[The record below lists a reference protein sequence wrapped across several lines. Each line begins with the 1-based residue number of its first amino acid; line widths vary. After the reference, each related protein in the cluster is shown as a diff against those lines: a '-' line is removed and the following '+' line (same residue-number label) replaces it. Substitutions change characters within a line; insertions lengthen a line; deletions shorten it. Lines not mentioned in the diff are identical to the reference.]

1 MIHMVIFNEPF
12 IGNLAQEFEKVFT
25 QPVKATYPPYNVIRN
40 TEDDSLILEFAV
52 AGFAKKEIDIT
63 VDKGTLHIDGVLEN
77 GLEPGLEYV
86 HKGIATRRF
95 SRSFNLPEYYEV
107 NSASVNNGILYI
119 NLVKNVPEEKKP
131 KSIKID

>member
-1 MIHMVIFNEPF
+1 MIYMVIFNEPF
-12 IGNLAQEFEKVFT
+12 IGNLAQEFEKVFA
-25 QPVKATYPPYNVIRN
+25 QPVKATYPPYNVIKN
-40 TEDDSLILEFAV
+40 MENDNLILEFAV
-52 AGFAKKEIDIT
+52 AGFAKKEINIT

-107 NSASVNNGILYI
+107 DSASVNNGILYI
-119 NLVKNVPEEKKP
+119 DLVKNVPEEKKP
-131 KSIKID
+131 KSINID